1 MKNAWNELEKNEYNV
16 KQQLNIEI
24 DYYDL
29 ELSLPLRL
37 DYSKWHYH
45 CRVKNSWKFHNWWS

>member
-1 MKNAWNELEKNEYNV
+1 MLDMSEKRYNV

-29 ELSLPLRL
+29 ELALTFGFTN
-37 DYSKWHYH
+37 K
-45 CRVKNSWKFHNWWS
+45 